1 MKTID
6 IYAFWHSIITQS
18 RATLPGFFHPD
29 AIIRWHCTN
38 EQFTVEEYVKV
49 NCDYPNDWEGEIER
63 VEENGD
69 TIVLVGR
76 VFPKDKSES
85 YHVVSF
91 IKVRDGKVAE
101 MDEYWADDGEVPK
114 WRADLGIGKKIK

>member
-1 MKTID
+1 MSFDTD
-6 IYAFWHSIITQS
+6 AFWHSIITQS

-38 EQFTVEEYVKV
+38 EQFTVEEHVKV
-49 NCDYPNDWEGEIER
+49 NCDYPNDWDGEIER
-63 VEENGD
+63 VEEAGN
-69 TIVLVGR
+69 TIILVGR

-85 YHVVSF
+85 FHVVSF

-101 MDEYWADDGEVPK
+101 MDEYWSDDGEAPK